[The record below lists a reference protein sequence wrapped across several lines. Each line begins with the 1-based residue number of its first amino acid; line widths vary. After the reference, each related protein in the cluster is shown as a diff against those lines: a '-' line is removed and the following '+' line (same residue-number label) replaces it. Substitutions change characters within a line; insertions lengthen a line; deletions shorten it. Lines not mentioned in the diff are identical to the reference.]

1 MLMGVET
8 ALLQYFTWDLPVFY
22 LAFLCVHILTVKTM
36 KLGFQKVTLGTLILW
51 EIQGFQGCLRTGQMS
66 WSGPIQALPLAVAV
80 LIVTEQ
86 KALQNQPSS
95 SAAG

>member
-36 KLGFQKVTLGTLILW
+36 KLGF
-51 EIQGFQGCLRTGQMS
+51 
-66 WSGPIQALPLAVAV
+66 
-80 LIVTEQ
+80 
-86 KALQNQPSS
+86 
-95 SAAG
+95 